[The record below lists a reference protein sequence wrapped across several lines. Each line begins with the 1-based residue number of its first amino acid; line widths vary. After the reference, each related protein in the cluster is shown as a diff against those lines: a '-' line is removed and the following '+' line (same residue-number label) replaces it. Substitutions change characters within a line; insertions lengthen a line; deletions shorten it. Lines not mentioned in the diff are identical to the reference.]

1 MSQSAEVV
9 MALLSVR
16 ERAKP
21 NVMCAEGGKCTPV
34 GGWLNS
40 SSIIHL
46 EMSSRI
52 KAEKSENVKKR
63 G

>member
-1 MSQSAEVV
+1 